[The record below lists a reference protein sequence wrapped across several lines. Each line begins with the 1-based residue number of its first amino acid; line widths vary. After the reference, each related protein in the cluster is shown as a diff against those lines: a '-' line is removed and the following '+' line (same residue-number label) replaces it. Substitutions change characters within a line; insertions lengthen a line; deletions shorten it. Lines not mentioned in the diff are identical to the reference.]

1 MANTPVYGW
10 ETPDDTDYVYQGAA
24 AARTTA
30 NAIDTTVYSL
40 PQGVKSYLTDTT
52 ANLFTSSGTEL
63 GFMASGS
70 FTPVAGRLYAV
81 TISIGAI
88 QKNGTSTTAS
98 LVSVILRKNN
108 LAGSLI
114 TSYQMELIPNSSGVL
129 SSPFYYSNT
138 TLLTS
143 TQMGTTAF
151 NPHISIT
158 STGANGYAAQNSA
171 TRPGSIIVT
180 DIGPA

>member
-1 MANTPVYGW
+1 MANTPIYGW

-24 AARTTA
+24 ASRTTA

-52 ANLFTSSGTEL
+52 ANLDTATTTEF

-70 FTPVAGRLYAV
+70 FTPVAGRLYAI

-88 QKNGTSTTAS
+88 QKNTSNGLVNIKFRKDNTSGTLLTQYSMD
-98 LVSVILRKNN
+98 LL
-108 LAGSLI
+108 G
-114 TSYQMELIPNSSGVL
+114 NSSGVL

-151 NPHISIT
+151 NPHVSIQ
-158 STGANGYAAQNSA
+158 STGNGFMANNSSQ
-171 TRPGSIIVT
+171 RPGSIIVT